1 MKFACDISSRY
12 ICLIN
17 AKQYKVMK
25 RILILGGGTAGTT
38 MSNKLRKA
46 LPANQWN
53 ITVVDKYKTHYYQPG
68 FLFIP
73 FGTYTRKD
81 VEKPKQKFF
90 PKGVDVIYSDVEI
103 IEGDKS
109 KVILKDGRELFYDY
123 LIIATGTQTRPD
135 QTPGLTDNLWYQKI
149 FDFYTMEG
157 ALALHRAF
165 EKWQG
170 GTLLISIAELP
181 FKCPVAPLEFAFLA
195 DAYFTK
201 RGMRH
206 KVTIKYTTPLSG
218 AFTKPLATKMLS
230 DLLAQKNIEVIP
242 DFYIESIDN
251 ENQQVLAYDG
261 RAEAFDILTI
271 VPVNMGDQMIER
283 SGLGD
288 DFNHVPVDKYSMQ
301 SLKFPNVYAVGD
313 ASNLPTSKAGS
324 VAHFACDILFENLM
338 HIIENKPATAK
349 FDGHANCYIETGF
362 GKAALID
369 FNYDV
374 EPLPGTFPLP
384 VVGPFSL
391 LKSTRINHFG
401 KLFFR
406 WIYWNLLIT
415 GKNIPVSSLMSMTGK
430 KK

>member
-1 MKFACDISSRY
+1 
-12 ICLIN
+12 
-17 AKQYKVMK
+17 MK